1 MINNIKL
8 ASYNVRNLFD
18 KVDDPLK
25 NDGPPKKESEMLGIS
40 EILKKSN
47 ADIVALQEIENK
59 DILNDLLKIA
69 SLDKKYNVIVGKSD
83 DRGIATALLIDKKFN
98 IKNYSINENNTNF
111 KRPPVEAIVELS
123 PGFEVKVYSIHLKSQ
138 RGGVESDIQR
148 QKEAQ
153 TLVDM
158 VKNSN
163 IPTIL
168 MGDFNDFPNS
178 TVIKTIE
185 SNNFKDVRKLDKL
198 SEETKYPT
206 HFSKHVSTLDYIFVS
221 PELEDKV
228 VQNSFNIVGNKE
240 NPIASKVSDH
250 RLIEVQLNLEQS
262 IRKAL
267 E

>member
-8 ASYNVRNLFD
+8 ASYNVWNLFD

-25 NDGPPKKESEMLGIS
+25 SDGPPKKENEMIGIAD
-40 EILKKSN
+40 ILSKSN
-47 ADIVALQEIENK
+47 ADIVALQEVENK

-83 DRGIATALLIDKKFN
+83 DRGIATALLIDKKFK
-98 IKNYSINENNTNF
+98 IKSYSINENNTNF

-123 PGFEVKVYSIHLKSQ
+123 PGFEVKVYSVHLKSK
-138 RGGVESDIQR
+138 RGGVESDTQR

-153 TLVDM
+153 NLVNM
-158 VKNSN
+158 ASNSKV
-163 IPTIL
+163 PTIL
-168 MGDFNDFPNS
+168 MGDFNDLPNS
-178 TVIKTIE
+178 TVIRTIE
-185 SNNFKDVRKLDKL
+185 NNNFQDVRKLDKL

-206 HFSKHVSTLDYIFVS
+206 HFGKHVSTLDYIFVS
-221 PELEDKV
+221 PELQDKV
-228 VQNSFNIVGNKE
+228 VQNSFNVVGNKE

-250 RLIEVQLNLEQS
+250 RLIEVQLNLKQA
-262 IRKAL
+262 IQKAL